1 VVRSS
6 GPSALAASVLLA
18 VALAAGACGGRPD
31 PPMPPALVGTLRGHS
46 HTVTSL
52 ALSSDGRRLVS
63 TSRDGTLRVWDAAT
77 GAPEGVFSRGWW
89 RPAMWVAAVSSDG
102 GLAAAGSDDFVVRV
116 WEVATRRLR
125 IALYGHTQ
133 SIRVLGWS
141 PDGRVFA
148 SGGRD
153 TTVRLWDAT
162 TWRLLRTLSH
172 DNTVRGM
179 AFAPDGARLFTGTAD
194 DLIYAWDVES
204 GALLETLRGHRNT
217 VHALAVT
224 ADGRTLVSGAAD
236 QTLRLWSL
244 APAASDAVLSLDR
257 TGEPVTRWE
266 GYGIYPGPEVMAVA
280 ASLDG
285 RLVASAH
292 RDSPIRLWS
301 LPDGQP
307 LAKVAS
313 PSESTYAVVF
323 SRDGRS
329 LYSGG
334 DDNAIYRWDVSRVV
348 SAGR

>member
-1 VVRSS
+1 
-6 GPSALAASVLLA
+6 
-18 VALAAGACGGRPD
+18 
-31 PPMPPALVGTLRGHS
+31 
-46 HTVTSL
+46 
-52 ALSSDGRRLVS
+52 
-63 TSRDGTLRVWDAAT
+63 
-77 GAPEGVFSRGWW
+77 
-89 RPAMWVAAVSSDG
+89 MWVAAVSSDG

-162 TWRLLRTLSH
+162 TWQLLRTLSH
-172 DNTVRGM
+172 ATTVRGM
-179 AFAPDGARLFTGTAD
+179 AFASDGTRLFTGTAD
-194 DLIYAWDVES
+194 DLIYAWDVAS
-204 GALLETLRGHRNT
+204 GTLLGTLRGHRNT

-257 TGEPVTRWE
+257 SGEPVTRWE

-301 LPDGQP
+301 LPDGRP
-307 LAKVAS
+307 LARIAS
-313 PSESTYAVVF
+313 PSESTTPWCSRATAAMSTRAATTTRSTAGTSAASCQRDADSKSATVVK
-323 SRDGRS
+323 
-329 LYSGG
+329 
-334 DDNAIYRWDVSRVV
+334 A
-348 SAGR
+348 